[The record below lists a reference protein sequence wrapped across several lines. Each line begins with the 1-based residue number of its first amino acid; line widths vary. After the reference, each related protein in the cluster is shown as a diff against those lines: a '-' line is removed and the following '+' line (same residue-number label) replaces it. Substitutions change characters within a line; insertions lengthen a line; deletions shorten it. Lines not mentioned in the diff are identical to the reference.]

1 MIYLSDTTMHPGLF
15 ADGEWDLQAKEVQS
29 WWNVHVSL
37 HLSTDGWVSAVRCEQ
52 TAAFLR
58 ALLGWDVRATDA
70 RVKLGH
76 GDVLY
81 VATVDNPDNPSA
93 CDWMMY
99 TVSPC
104 RGDTAHAVSARLF

>member
-52 TAAFLR
+52 TAAF
-58 ALLGWDVRATDA
+58 
-70 RVKLGH
+70 
-76 GDVLY
+76 
-81 VATVDNPDNPSA
+81 
-93 CDWMMY
+93 
-99 TVSPC
+99 
-104 RGDTAHAVSARLF
+104 